1 LTGITFRTTSSS
13 LAFFAGLLGLLLLLL
28 LLLLL
33 KAVANP
39 VLCAAAFASV
49 DTLAGPSPLVGGVAV
64 TVLTS
69 EGIVEWH

>member
-1 LTGITFRTTSSS
+1 LTGTTFGTTSSS
-13 LAFFAGLLGLLLLLL
+13 LAFFAGLVGLLLLL

-49 DTLAGPSPLVGGVAV
+49 DTLAGPSPVVGGVAV